1 MKPIFAATA
10 AALALMTAA
19 PVMAQNPLPN
29 TGPDTQKAER
39 MARHHNTATTLT
51 LSETAEIR
59 SAPDIAF
66 ITFGVV
72 TEAKTAE
79 EAMKLNAQ
87 KMNSVFAAVKTQ
99 GIADK
104 NVQTTGLNLNAVYD
118 YPQNGGTPVLRG
130 YQASNRIS
138 VRVEDVK
145 KLGAAIDSVVKAG
158 INQID
163 GVSFGLKDPTAAE
176 DKARI
181 EATKTL
187 MARAELY
194 AKSLGKTVKRI
205 KSLNENAAMSAP
217 QPVPMYRAMAMKA
230 EADTPVAGGEVS
242 TSLTLN
248 AEFELE

>member
-1 MKPIFAATA
+1 MKRMFAVSA

-19 PVMAQNPLPN
+19 APVMAQTPN
-29 TGPDTQKAER
+29 NASDSPKAER
-39 MARHHNTATTLT
+39 MAKRHTGTLLT
-51 LSETAEIR
+51 LSETAEVR
-59 SAPDIAF
+59 STPDVAF

-87 KMNSVFAAVKTQ
+87 KMNSVFAAVKAQ

-130 YQASNRIS
+130 YQANNRIS
-138 VRVEDVK
+138 VRVEDTK
-145 KLGAAIDSVVKAG
+145 KLGGAIDAVVKAG

-163 GVSFGLKDPTAAE
+163 GIAFGLKDPTAAE
-176 DKARI
+176 DKARL

-205 KSLNENAAMSAP
+205 KSLNENASLSAP
-217 QPVPMYRAMAMKA
+217 PPMPMYRMKA
-230 EADTPVAGGEVS
+230 EMAADSTPVAGGEVS

>member
-1 MKPIFAATA
+1 MKRMFAVSA

-19 PVMAQNPLPN
+19 APVMAQTPEAPM
-29 TGPDTQKAER
+29 AER
-39 MARHHNTATTLT
+39 MGHHPMGTLLT
-51 LSETAEIR
+51 LSETAEVR
-59 SAPDIAF
+59 STPDVAF

-87 KMNSVFAAVKTQ
+87 KMNSVFAAVKAQ

-104 NVQTTGLNLNAVYD
+104 NVQTTGLSLNAVYD
-118 YPQNGGTPVLRG
+118 YPQNGGTPTLRG

-138 VRVEDVK
+138 VRVEEVK
-145 KLGAAIDSVVKAG
+145 KLGGAIDAVVKAG

-163 GVSFGLKDPTAAE
+163 GISFGLKDPSAAE

-217 QPVPMYRAMAMKA
+217 PPMPMVRAMAMKA
-230 EADTPVAGGEVS
+230 ESDTAIAGGEVS
-242 TSLTLN
+242 TAMTLN

>member
-1 MKPIFAATA
+1 MKRMFAVSA
-10 AALALMTAA
+10 AALALMTVAA
-19 PVMAQNPLPN
+19 PVMAQ
-29 TGPDTQKAER
+29 TPDAPKAER
-39 MARHHNTATTLT
+39 MAKRHTGTLLT
-51 LSETAEIR
+51 LSETAEVR
-59 SAPDIAF
+59 SAPDVAF

-87 KMNSVFAAVKTQ
+87 KMNSVFAAVKAQ

-104 NVQTTGLNLNAVYD
+104 NVQTTSLNLNAVYD

-130 YQASNRIS
+130 YQANNRIS
-138 VRVEDVK
+138 VRVEDTK
-145 KLGAAIDSVVKAG
+145 KLGGAIDAVVKAG

-163 GVSFGLKDPTAAE
+163 GISFGLKDPTAAE
-176 DKARI
+176 DKARM

-205 KSLNENAAMSAP
+205 KSLNENATMSAP
-217 QPVPMYRAMAMKA
+217 PPMPMYRAKVEMA
-230 EADTPVAGGEVS
+230 ADATPVAGGEVS
-242 TSLTLN
+242 TSMTLN

>member
-1 MKPIFAATA
+1 MKRMFAVSA

-19 PVMAQNPLPN
+19 APVMAQ
-29 TGPDTQKAER
+29 TPDAPKAEH
-39 MARHHNTATTLT
+39 MAHHQMGTLLT
-51 LSETAEIR
+51 LSETAEVR
-59 SAPDIAF
+59 STPDVAF

-87 KMNSVFAAVKTQ
+87 KMNSVFAAVKAQ

-104 NVQTTGLNLNAVYD
+104 NVQTTGLSLNAVYD
-118 YPQNGGTPVLRG
+118 YPQNGGTPTLRG

-138 VRVEDVK
+138 VRVEEVK
-145 KLGAAIDSVVKAG
+145 KLGGAIDAVVKAG

-163 GVSFGLKDPTAAE
+163 GISFGLKDPSAAE

-194 AKSLGKTVKRI
+194 AKSLGKSVKRI

-217 QPVPMYRAMAMKA
+217 PPMPMVRAMAMKA
-230 EADTPVAGGEVS
+230 ESDTAIAGGEVS
-242 TSLTLN
+242 TAMTLN
-248 AEFELE
+248 AEFVLE